1 MQPNHPPAPVL
12 RASVSGWQGS
22 HTLRASAGAGQ
33 GSQCVGRDLSNDT
46 KSMSDTE
53 KADAKDTTKT
63 KTFRAANDGTT
74 RKVRRQPTEW
84 KKGFAD
90 PLSDKGF
97 VSRIRQAL
105 LQLSN
110 KSTNSENGQG
120 FEYIC
125 LQNRAHKWLRS
136 T

>member
-1 MQPNHPPAPVL
+1 MQPNHSPAPVL

-53 KADAKDTTKT
+53 KADAKDITKT

-74 RKVRRQPTEW
+74 RKVRRQPTESGR
-84 KKGFAD
+84 KGLQIRCLIRDLYLEYAK
-90 PLSDKGF
+90 PSYNSVIRVQIRKTAKGLNTY
-97 VSRIRQAL
+97 VSR
-105 LQLSN
+105 SGH
-110 KSTNSENGQG
+110 TNG
-120 FEYIC
+120 
-125 LQNRAHKWLRS
+125 
-136 T
+136 